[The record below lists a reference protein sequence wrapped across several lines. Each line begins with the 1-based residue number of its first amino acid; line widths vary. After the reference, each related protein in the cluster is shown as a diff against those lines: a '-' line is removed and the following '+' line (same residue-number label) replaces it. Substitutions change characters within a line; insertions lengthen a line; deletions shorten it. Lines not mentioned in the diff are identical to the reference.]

1 MENIGTLRAEL
12 MLEAKQFK
20 QKMNETKEEIKGL
33 SKSADE
39 ESKKMNKSF
48 SAINQSLE
56 NMGLN
61 SNQISKINDQIKK
74 VRPKDLEKELALV
87 RKELT
92 AMGLSANEIDKITK
106 EMMKAEQASHGL
118 VIGMNHIQTASLA
131 VVTAVGA
138 VYGAS
143 IPLAATFEQKMA
155 DIKAISETTGDEM
168 DRLTQLAQEM
178 GEKTAFSATEA
189 AAGIEELI
197 KAGVSVETIINGG
210 LESAL
215 NLAVAGGLQLAEAA
229 EIASTSLNAFR
240 DDNLK
245 ASDSANILAGAA
257 NASATDVREM
267 QYGLSQVSAVASGV
281 GMSFQDTATA
291 LATFAQNGLKG
302 SDAGTSLKTMLS
314 NLQPTTK
321 DQIRLFKELGLM
333 AQNGQ
338 NAFFDLNG
346 ELKGIDEIAG
356 LLQTSMKDLTDQ
368 QRSLA
373 LETIFGSDAV
383 RAGNILFK
391 EGEQGIRNMW
401 EAMSQV
407 TAAEV
412 AATKV
417 DTLNGAFNEFTSV
430 LETAGIQIGEDFL
443 PLLTDIVRYGTDVM
457 RSLNDMNGV
466 NLKTGLA
473 FAGTAAAVAL
483 VISTIS
489 KLALAVRTLYV
500 SMGPAGWLITGVS
513 LLAGAFVSAKV
524 YQDEYNEVTLDSVIA
539 LDEQRTALSNN
550 ITEYDKLKSQSK
562 LSNDELMRFVDI
574 NSEISKTADPNVIA
588 SLKDEQTRL
597 QEKSGLTNEQ
607 LQRMV
612 ELNGSILETVPE
624 SNTVLSDQGNI
635 LLENTDAAKEFN
647 AQQMEMIRLDLEAQ
661 KAKAEANMSK
671 YLEDERRIQ
680 QDLVELKKEMA
691 SYDTEE
697 IDQTIRV
704 NTLKQQ
710 YAEAKRDND
719 TGEMDRLLQ
728 TIAMEENKLLSIKKQ
743 RAESAEL
750 ILEKTKELDKIQT
763 QIGKLDEVN
772 RKMIDIELK
781 QVGINA
787 KRGEEVAALDA
798 GIQKLEGQKQKLLET
813 TPVNMRNTEEYKTAV
828 GEIDKQIGALQG
840 VKNKIME
847 ITGQAQ
853 IMNYELSRDIQ
864 KSVAVYQTEY
874 LTQVRK
880 TPLPTGPQEQR
891 HGGGIIGG
899 KPKLHTGGLPFQLLA
914 SQFASLP
921 MHNEVDVRLLKK
933 EMVLTEAQQANLIRM
948 LDAGHTVESKTETDR
963 PNKVYNVQVDAKDTT
978 LTEHQVLRV
987 LRSLEV
993 LYD

>member
-48 SAINQSLE
+48 TAINQSLE

-92 AMGLSANEIDKITK
+92 AMGLSASEIDKITK
-106 EMMKAEQASHGL
+106 EMIKAEQASRGL

-131 VVTAVGA
+131 IVTAVGA

-168 DRLTQLAQEM
+168 DRLGQLAQEM

-240 DDNLK
+240 DDNLT
-245 ASDSANILAGAA
+245 AADSANVLAGAA

-291 LATFAQNGLKG
+291 LAVFAQNGLKG
-302 SDAGTSLKTMLS
+302 SDSGTSLKTMLS

-333 AQNGQ
+333 TQNGQ

-346 ELKGIDEIAG
+346 ELKEIDEIAG

-401 EAMSQV
+401 KAMSQV

-466 NLKTGLA
+466 NLKAGLA

-489 KLALAVRTLYV
+489 KLALAVRTLYL

-550 ITEYDKLKSQSK
+550 IAEYERLKSQSK

-612 ELNGSILETVPE
+612 ELNGNIISTVPE
-624 SNTVLSDQGNI
+624 SNTVLSEQGNV
-635 LLENTDAAKEFN
+635 LLENTDAAKKYNE
-647 AQQMEMIRLDLEAQ
+647 QQAEMIRLELEAV
-661 KAKAEANMSK
+661 KTKLEANMSQ

-680 QDLVELKKEMA
+680 QDIVDLKKEMA
-691 SYDTEE
+691 DLDTEE
-697 IDQTIRV
+697 IDQTIKV

-719 TGEMDRLLQ
+719 TGEMDRLFQ
-728 TIAMEENKLLSIKKQ
+728 TIAMEENKLEAIKKQ
-743 RAESAEL
+743 KADSAEL
-750 ILEKTKELDKIQT
+750 VLEKAKELDKIQE

-772 RKMIDIELK
+772 RKMIDLELK

-787 KRGEEVAALDA
+787 KRGEEVATLDA
-798 GIQKLEGQKQKLLET
+798 SIQKLEGQKQKLIET
-813 TPVNMRNTEEYKTAV
+813 TPVNLRNTEEFKKAKE
-828 GEIDKQIGALQG
+828 EIDKQITSLQG
-840 VKNKIME
+840 VKDKILE
-847 ITGQAQ
+847 ITGQAY
-853 IMNYELSRDIQ
+853 IMNYELSREIQ
-864 KSVAVYQTEY
+864 KDVIINQRQY
-874 LTQVRK
+874 LTQERK
-880 TPLPTGPQEQR
+880 APLPTGPQEQ
-891 HGGGIIGG
+891 
-899 KPKLHTGGLPFQLLA
+899 KHTGGIVGRGQMPTLHIGGLA
-914 SQFASLP
+914 SQFMSAP
-921 MHNEVDVRLLKK
+921 MHNEVDVRLLKN
-933 EMVLTEAQQANLIRM
+933 EWVFTEAQQANLFRM
-948 LDAGHTVESKTETDR
+948 IDAGFTNKSNNSSTDIGKKVNYDIDIHTQNVDMDEKQLV
-963 PNKVYNVQVDAKDTT
+963 KVLQ
-978 LTEHQVLRV
+978 RV
-987 LRSLEV
+987 EV
-993 LYD
+993 LYGG

>member
-1 MENIGTLRAEL
+1 LENIGTLRAEL

-48 SAINQSLE
+48 TAINQSLE

-74 VRPKDLEKELALV
+74 VRPKDLEKELQLV

-131 VVTAVGA
+131 VITAVGA

-168 DRLTQLAQEM
+168 DSLTQLAQEM

-210 LESAL
+210 LESSL

-245 ASDSANILAGAA
+245 ASNSANILAGAA

-291 LATFAQNGLKG
+291 LAVFAQNGLKG
-302 SDAGTSLKTMLS
+302 SDSGTSLKTMLS

-333 AQNGQ
+333 TQNGQ

-401 EAMSQV
+401 QAMSQV

-443 PLLTDIVRYGTDVM
+443 PLLTDIVRYSTDVM

-466 NLKTGLA
+466 NLKAGLA

-550 ITEYDKLKSQSK
+550 IAEYDKLKSQSK

-588 SLKDEQTRL
+588 ALKEEQIKL

-612 ELNGSILETVPE
+612 DLNGSIIDTVPE
-624 SNTVLSDQGNI
+624 SNTVLSDQGNV

-647 AQQMEMIRLDLEAQ
+647 AQQAEMIRLELDA
-661 KAKAEANMSK
+661 AKTKLEANMSE

-680 QDLVELKKEMA
+680 QDIVDLKKEMA
-691 SYDTEE
+691 DLDTEE
-697 IDQTIRV
+697 IDQTIKV
-704 NTLKQQ
+704 NSLKQQ

-719 TGEMDRLLQ
+719 TGEMDRLFQ
-728 TIAMEENKLLSIKKQ
+728 TIAMEENKLEAIKKQ
-743 RAESAEL
+743 KADSAEL
-750 ILEKTKELDKIQT
+750 VLEKAKELDKIQQ

-772 RKMIDIELK
+772 RKMIDLELK

-787 KRGEEVAALDA
+787 KRGEEVAILDDS
-798 GIQKLEGQKQKLLET
+798 IQKLEGQKQKLIET
-813 TPVNMRNTEEYKTAV
+813 TPVNLRNTEEFRTAKE
-828 GEIDKQIGALQG
+828 EIEKQITSLQR
-840 VKNKIME
+840 VKDKILE
-847 ITGQAQ
+847 ITGQAS
-853 IMNYELSRDIQ
+853 IMNYELGREIQ
-864 KSVAVYQTEY
+864 KNVITNQIEY

-880 TPLPTGPQEQR
+880 SALPTGPQEQ
-891 HGGGIIGG
+891 
-899 KPKLHTGGLPFQLLA
+899 KHTGGIVGRGQMPTLHVGGLA
-914 SQFASLP
+914 SQFATSP
-921 MHNEVDVRLLKK
+921 MHNEVDVRLLRN
-933 EMVLTEAQQANLIRM
+933 EWVFTEAQQANLFRM
-948 LDAGHTVESKTETDR
+948 IDAGFTTKTPSENEEKKVNYDIDIHTQNVDMDEKQLV
-963 PNKVYNVQVDAKDTT
+963 KVLQ
-978 LTEHQVLRV
+978 R
-987 LRSLEV
+987 LEV
-993 LYD
+993 LHGR